1 MTHPLDRCIGGIV
14 MRLIQ
19 HLGVGEG
26 LEPEEALIGNV
37 VEQFDARSFRG
48 PIVVAWQETGTAY
61 DDDWMKR

>member
-1 MTHPLDRCIGGIV
+1 